1 MTWFC
6 VERNFTQSQ
15 HVQPLDH
22 FTIDKFQ
29 SCVNFQCRSTSF
41 ILIKSSDR
49 LPCETH
55 EIDDYYYCLHTET
68 EIQQL
73 HRKPRISFFLST
85 SQFINIF
92 FFFSFFGN
100 VKTIETEKNFHE
112 NIRNNVASLT
122 WVFCV
127 CFSKKDNAAEEN
139 KLKTIYTYV
148 EGSTY
153 IIYKL
158 CSLISSFVCSKRFS
172 TLVFCS
178 RFSQFIQEWFE
189 NTHCQHPKV
198 IAFGNWSKCC
208 CSPVTTHTR
217 RSTPN
222 KNPPK
227 ITIINK

>member
-1 MTWFC
+1 M
-6 VERNFTQSQ
+6 
-15 HVQPLDH
+15 
-22 FTIDKFQ
+22 
-29 SCVNFQCRSTSF
+29 
-41 ILIKSSDR
+41 
-49 LPCETH
+49 
-55 EIDDYYYCLHTET
+55 
-68 EIQQL
+68 
-73 HRKPRISFFLST
+73 
-85 SQFINIF
+85 
-92 FFFSFFGN
+92 
-100 VKTIETEKNFHE
+100 KTIETEKNFHE

-227 ITIINK
+227 ITIINKQQRIIRFRTHNFSPKIVRCVLNLVFFSCFRFVWFVRFFSLEKC